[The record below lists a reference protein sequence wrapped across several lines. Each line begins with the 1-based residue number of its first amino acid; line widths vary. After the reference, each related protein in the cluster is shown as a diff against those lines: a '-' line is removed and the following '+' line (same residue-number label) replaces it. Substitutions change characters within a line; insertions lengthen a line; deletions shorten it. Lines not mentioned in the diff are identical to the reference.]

1 MICDGKSVES
11 GETGESGES
20 DLVLL
25 ESQAG
30 QRIPWALSSVGSPFV
45 VGNRLEINSSP
56 RKNRTPTGAKGAR
69 RVYKYSQLPRMGF
82 PEDVCQHCMDNSVLV
97 EQY

>member
-1 MICDGKSVES
+1 MSKSEFATFCETYNQSHQTNQSPKADKLVYESCTKHMRICVECNSVYEY
-11 GETGESGES
+11 
-20 DLVLL
+20 
-25 ESQAG
+25 
-30 QRIPWALSSVGSPFV
+30 
-45 VGNRLEINSSP
+45 
-56 RKNRTPTGAKGAR
+56 RTPTGAKGAR